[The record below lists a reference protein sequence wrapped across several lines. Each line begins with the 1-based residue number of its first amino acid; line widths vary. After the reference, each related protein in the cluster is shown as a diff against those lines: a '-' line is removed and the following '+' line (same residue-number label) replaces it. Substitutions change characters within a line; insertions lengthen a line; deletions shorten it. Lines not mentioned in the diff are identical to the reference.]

1 VGDCDVIN
9 ETMEKICVCV
19 CVCVCMLTVSHQWG
33 SNPVNRSSDTRD
45 NPLQMGDW
53 QQKNARVLIK
63 PCILATCFQ
72 PPVLRVF
79 VSCNTIRINDTILQI

>member
-19 CVCVCMLTVSHQWG
+19 CVCVCTFTVDHQWG

-53 QQKNARVLIK
+53 QQKNARVFNTTMYTRDLF
-63 PCILATCFQ
+63 PATCFEN
-72 PPVLRVF
+72 VCKL
-79 VSCNTIRINDTILQI
+79 